1 MWLLVWFN
9 SSWVFGLRASVLLS
23 MLIRVLPQFFARWVS
38 PTGYLLHERMQA
50 MNALED
56 LDGSGGEGGGRGDR
70 DGEHM

>member
-1 MWLLVWFN
+1 
-9 SSWVFGLRASVLLS
+9 

-38 PTGYLLHERMQA
+38 PTGYLLHESMQA

-56 LDGSGGEGGGRGDR
+56 LEGSGGEGGGRGDR